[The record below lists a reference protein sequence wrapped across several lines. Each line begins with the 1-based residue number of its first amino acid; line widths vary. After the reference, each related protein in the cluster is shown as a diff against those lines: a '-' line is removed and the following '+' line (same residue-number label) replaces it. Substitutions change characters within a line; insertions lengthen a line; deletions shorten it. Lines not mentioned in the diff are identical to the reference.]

1 MTDKQPAEALYQ
13 QLKQD
18 IRDNKLPI
26 TTPLKQQQLAVG
38 YSVSRI
44 PIRDVLQRLKNE
56 GRLTQSLK
64 HGVMVH
70 PLARQK
76 QKTCT

>member
-44 PIRDVLQRLKNE
+44 PIRDVLYH
-56 GRLTQSLK
+56 S
-64 HGVMVH
+64 
-70 PLARQK
+70 A
-76 QKTCT
+76 

>member
-26 TTPLKQQQLAVG
+26 ASPLKQEQLAANYG
-38 YSVSRI
+38 VSRI
-44 PIRDVLQRLKNE
+44 PVRDVLQRLKNE
-56 GRLTQSLK
+56 GWWYFNAHSK
-64 HGVMVH
+64 ISFNGVQRSH
-70 PLARQK
+70 
-76 QKTCT
+76 T